1 MRYLSDE
8 WIRAVADEVA
18 SDAVLA
24 SVATSHTVSVSQM
37 VTGTPFGD
45 VTYHLTCRDGRVA
58 VAKGAI
64 PSDVTFTQDYT
75 TAVDVALGRLNAAEA
90 FVNGKVRFTGD
101 HERVV
106 AAQPLFA
113 ALDGVFTRVREKTT
127 FD

>member
-18 SDAVLA
+18 ADAKLQALA
-24 SVATSHTVSVSQM
+24 ASHVVSVVQN

-45 VTYHLTCRDGRVA
+45 VTYHLICRDAA
-58 VAKGAI
+58 VTFAGGSVPA
-64 PSDVTFTQDYT
+64 DVVFTQDYT

-90 FVNGKVRFTGD
+90 FINGKVRFTGD

-113 ALDGVFTRVREKTT
+113 ALDGAFTRVRERTT

>member
-8 WIRAVADEVA
+8 WIRAVADEIA
-18 SDAVLA
+18 ADTTLQALA
-24 SVATSHTVSVSQM
+24 ASHTVSVTQN

-45 VTYHLTCRDGRVA
+45 VSYHLVCRDAA
-58 VAKGAI
+58 VTFGKGAV
-64 PSDVTFTQDYT
+64 PADVVFTQDYT

-90 FVNGKVRFTGD
+90 FINGKVRFSGD

-113 ALDGVFTRVREKTT
+113 KLDGAFARVRERTT
-127 FD
+127 FA

>member
-8 WIRAVADEVA
+8 WIRAVAAEVA
-18 SDAVLA
+18 ADAALRSLA
-24 SVATSHTVSVSQM
+24 ASHEVSVVQNVS
-37 VTGTPFGD
+37 GTPFGD
-45 VTYHLTCRDGRVA
+45 VTYHLVCRDGL
-58 VAKGAI
+58 
-64 PSDVTFTQDYT
+64 VTFGSGTIPADVVFSQDYT

-90 FVNGKVRFTGD
+90 FITGKVRFAGD

-113 ALDGVFTRVREKTT
+113 ALDGAFTRVRERTT

>member
-8 WIRAVADEVA
+8 WIRAVADEIA
-18 SDAVLA
+18 ADTTLQALA
-24 SVATSHTVSVSQM
+24 ASHTVSVTQN

-45 VTYHLTCRDGRVA
+45 VSYHLVCRDAA
-58 VAKGAI
+58 VTFGNGAV
-64 PSDVTFTQDYT
+64 PADVVFTQDYT

-90 FVNGKVRFTGD
+90 FINGKVRFSGD

-113 ALDGVFTRVREKTT
+113 KLDGAFARVRERTT
-127 FD
+127 FA